1 MMPELIIYLLKV
13 NLSLLV
19 FYFGYRIFLKQFTFY
34 SLNRIYLLLGLIYSS
49 LFPLINLADLFKSNP
64 EIKQQI
70 IDVSPDW
77 QYPFSYVNSISPVP
91 DSIYWQVVILIF
103 WTGVFLMLSRLII
116 QLISLLILHRKS
128 EPAVSGNYSF
138 RIISKK
144 VNPFSFW
151 KTIYLNPEYHEPNEL
166 QSILEHEQV
175 HVRQLHS
182 IDVLLAELC
191 TVFYWFNPGV
201 WLIKDAI
208 QANLEFITD
217 HKVLN
222 SGIDSRE
229 YQYAILK
236 INVLPKNTLP
246 VNNFHFLT
254 IKRRIAMM
262 NKRQSNRIKKG
273 IYILLLPAIMCLVL
287 IVTNS
292 KAALNGSQLS
302 SVIANLPQMSKI
314 IGINS
319 ELTSEGIKS
328 FESLI
333 IQNKNQLI
341 NNSETSIQ
349 ADTPKIKTVIV
360 KLSTSG
366 DSLLSDDKKPLF
378 VIDGIEVKGIG
389 RLNPENID
397 KIAVLKGATGT
408 AKYGPEGNNGVVEI
422 TTKTV
427 GMQAITD
434 IKSPSTITSLQQ
446 VQNEKVS
453 LAGLNKNELI
463 LLNGNEVEKSVL
475 NDLSVMSI
483 ATIEVFKGEKAL
495 KKFGEKGR
503 NGVIVITTKPD
514 K

>member
-19 FYFGYRIFLKQFTFY
+19 FYFGYQLFLKQFTFY

-49 LFPLINLADLFKSNP
+49 LYPLINIADMFKSNP

-70 IDVSPDW
+70 SNISPDW
-77 QYPFSYVNSISPVP
+77 QYSVSYVNSTTPVP
-91 DSIYWQVVILIF
+91 ESIYWQIVILIF
-103 WTGVFLMLSRLII
+103 WAGVFLMLARLII

-128 EPAVSGNYSF
+128 EPAISGDYRF

-151 KTIYLNPEYHEPNEL
+151 RTIYLNPEYHEPKEL

-182 IDVLLAELC
+182 IDVLLSELC
-191 TVFYWFNPGV
+191 TVFYWFNPAA

-217 HKVLN
+217 LQVLN
-222 SGIDSRE
+222 SGIDCKE
-229 YQYAILK
+229 YQYALLK
-236 INVLPKNTLP
+236 INILPQNALP
-246 VNNFHFLT
+246 VNNFHLLT

-292 KAALNGSQLS
+292 KAALNACQLG
-302 SVIANLPQMSKI
+302 SVIVNLPQMPQI

-319 ELTSEGIKS
+319 KLTAEGIRS
-328 FESLI
+328 LESVML
-333 IQNKNQLI
+333 QNKKYTLT
-341 NNSETSIQ
+341 NSESTIPT
-349 ADTPKIKTVIV
+349 DTIKPKNVVIKLTTM
-360 KLSTSG
+360 S
-366 DSLLSDDKKPLF
+366 DSMKTGDKKPLYI
-378 VIDGIEVKGIG
+378 VDGIKLSDIG
-389 RLNPENID
+389 NLNPENIGS
-397 KIAVLKGATGT
+397 ITVLKGSAGT
-408 AKYGPEGNNGVVEI
+408 VLYGASGSNGVIEI
-422 TTKTV
+422 TTKTA
-427 GMQAITD
+427 GQKAIYDTKSSGIISLRQA
-434 IKSPSTITSLQQ
+434 
-446 VQNEKVS
+446 QNEKVS
-453 LAGLNKNELI
+453 LGSLNNNELI

-495 KKFGEKGR
+495 SKFGEKGR

>member
-19 FYFGYRIFLKQFTFY
+19 FYFGYQLFLKQFTFY
-34 SLNRIYLLLGLIYSS
+34 SLNRLYLLLGLIYSS
-49 LFPLINLADLFKSNP
+49 LYPLINIADLFKSNP

-70 IDVSPDW
+70 SNISPDW
-77 QYPFSYVNSISPVP
+77 QYSVNYVNSTSPVP

-103 WTGVFLMLSRLII
+103 WSGVILMMVQLII
-116 QLISLLILHRKS
+116 QLISLLILHKKS
-128 EPAVSGNYSF
+128 EPAVSGNYNF
-138 RIISKK
+138 RIVSKK

-151 KTIYLNPEYHEPNEL
+151 KTIYLNPEYHEPKEL

-182 IDVLLAELC
+182 MDVLLAELC
-191 TVFYWFNPGV
+191 TVFCWFNPAV

-217 HKVLN
+217 LQVLN
-222 SGIDSRE
+222 SGIDSKE
-229 YQYAILK
+229 YQYALLK
-236 INVLPKNTLP
+236 INVLPQNALP
-246 VNNFHFLT
+246 VNNFHLLT

-262 NKRQSNRIKKG
+262 NKRQSKQIKKG

-292 KAALNGSQLS
+292 KAALNGCQLG
-302 SVIANLPQMSKI
+302 SVIANLPQMPKI

-319 ELTSEGIKS
+319 ELTAEGIRS
-328 FESLI
+328 SESVVL
-333 IQNKNQLI
+333 QNKKQTVD
-341 NNSETSIQ
+341 NSKASMPE
-349 ADTPKIKTVIV
+349 DTTKTKTVLV
-360 KLSTSG
+360 KFSAVG
-366 DSLLSDDKKPLF
+366 DSLNTGGKRPIY
-378 VIDGIEVKGIG
+378 VIDGIEHSNPSM
-389 RLNPENID
+389 LNPENIA
-397 KIAVLKGATGT
+397 KITVLKGAAGT
-408 AKYGPEGNNGVVEI
+408 VQYGASSSNGVIEI
-422 TTKTV
+422 TTKTS
-427 GMQAITD
+427 GKPALPDAQSGT
-434 IKSPSTITSLQQ
+434 TITLRQAQS
-446 VQNEKVS
+446 EKVS
-453 LAGLNKNELI
+453 LGGLNNNELI

-495 KKFGEKGR
+495 NKFGEKGR
-503 NGVIVITTKPD
+503 NGVIVITTKKD